1 MNVAIKFAGTFRKRK
16 KMRWCPTITSEL
28 VVFVNGGRR
37 AHVCVNSHTPCI
49 HRINQVTLNLL
60 TTHCCLTMEGL
71 ASTLKIFIE
80 LFDLKTQ
87 FEWLLQLLNLVI
99 QVSVSER
106 LQNSDL

>member
-1 MNVAIKFAGTFRKRK
+1 MYVSTHI
-16 KMRWCPTITSEL
+16 P
-28 VVFVNGGRR
+28 
-37 AHVCVNSHTPCI
+37 HVSTESTRLH
-49 HRINQVTLNLL
+49 LNLL
-60 TTHCCLTMEGL
+60 TTHCCLTMEGF

-80 LFDLKTQ
+80 LFDLQTQ